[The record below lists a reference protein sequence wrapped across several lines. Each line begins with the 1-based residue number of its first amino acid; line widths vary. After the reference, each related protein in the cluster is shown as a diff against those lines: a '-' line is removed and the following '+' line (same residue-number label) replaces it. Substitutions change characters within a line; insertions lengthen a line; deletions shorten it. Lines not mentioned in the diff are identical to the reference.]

1 MLRDIENF
9 GEITVQGWDNQTDH
23 LMAYTFNSDTEDTA
37 RNLYKALKKYG
48 QLRFVTGVEGRTK
61 NSSIQA
67 AIKYHMRNLYG
78 DKVTAEEAGCES
90 TRYTL
95 VTK

>member
-9 GEITVQGWDNQTDH
+9 GEITVQGWGNEMSH
-23 LMAYTFNSDTEDTA
+23 LRAYTFNSDTEETA
-37 RNLYKALKKYG
+37 RNLFEALEKYG
-48 QLRFVTGVEGRTK
+48 QLLFVTGVEGRTK
-61 NSSIQA
+61 NRSIQA
-67 AIKYHMRNLYG
+67 AIRYHMRNLYG

-95 VTK
+95 ASK